1 MGDVDNSETAR
12 GEASLTARAE
22 TDAHDRTLTQMVIQ
36 SLRRNGAQGWIVM
49 PPDQTDGCSRQRRID
64 RNRD

>member
-1 MGDVDNSETAR
+1 MGDVDNSRSLR
-12 GEASLTARAE
+12 GEASLTAPVE
-22 TDAHDRTLTQMVIQ
+22 TGAQHRTLTQMVIQ

-49 PPDQTDGCSRQRRID
+49 PPDQTDGCSRQRQID